1 MPNSVNSRSQTFI
14 IAQATQCCASCGMR
28 TAVIGIVLPVG
39 HEVLEIDSDA
49 HVGMRATDVWEVAEA
64 AAALFYVEHI
74 PEGVLS
80 RLRQLS
86 QHYHMGS
93 SDAAEESYWMN
104 HCSFCG
110 VGQDDFELYCE
121 PEGAFMPISAE
132 AAASIR
138 LCEVNEPFVA
148 QAAGYAYAPEF
159 FDQAQ
164 R

>member
-1 MPNSVNSRSQTFI
+1 MNIESFVQSVVGAPGALSPEA
-14 IAQATQCCASCGMR
+14 IAFREKQ
-28 TAVIGIVLPVG
+28 
-39 HEVLEIDSDA
+39 
-49 HVGMRATDVWEVAEA
+49 VAEA
-64 AAALFYVEHI
+64 EAALFYIERI
-74 PEGVLS
+74 PEDVLS
-80 RLRQLS
+80 RLLQFS
-86 QHYHMGS
+86 QHYRIGS

-132 AAASIR
+132 AAASIQ
-138 LCEVNEPFVA
+138 LSEVIEPFVA

>member
-1 MPNSVNSRSQTFI
+1 
-14 IAQATQCCASCGMR
+14 MR

-49 HVGMRATDVWEVAEA
+49 EAGMRATDVWEVAEA
-64 AAALFYVEHI
+64 EAALFYIERI

-86 QHYHMGS
+86 QHYRIGS
-93 SDAAEESYWMN
+93 SEVAAESYWMN

-110 VGQDDFELYCE
+110 TGQDDFELYCE
-121 PEGAFMPISAE
+121 PEGAFMPISAA
-132 AAASIR
+132 AAASIQ
-138 LCEVNEPFVA
+138 LYEVIEPFVA

-164 R
+164 P

>member
-1 MPNSVNSRSQTFI
+1 
-14 IAQATQCCASCGMR
+14 MR
-28 TAVIGIVLPVG
+28 TAVIGIVLPAG
-39 HEVLEIDSDA
+39 HEVLELDYDVD
-49 HVGMRATDVWEVAEA
+49 VGMHAAGVWEVAEA
-64 AAALFYVEHI
+64 EAALFYIERI
-74 PEGVLS
+74 PEDVLS
-80 RLRQLS
+80 RLLQFS
-86 QHYHMGS
+86 QHYRIGS

-132 AAASIR
+132 AAASIQ
-138 LCEVNEPFVA
+138 LSEVIEPFVA